1 MNHSLKYFEKFFW
14 NTQENP
20 YIDTIGNTEHTT
32 FGNLEGKTKGKALQF
47 CWRLVET
54 VPRFEPFPLLQFS
67 LSTTNAKLF
76 STLEPLFQFRIKRAE
91 WIDLYFFFSKAL
103 MCFAVT
109 FILSQFER
117 MFGRMQLLH
126 LETKLPHLYLFSK
139 AHQKWLH
146 FFKLFSFFWSNL
158 EGSWTCFI
166 KRKTINYQ
174 ISKHEKVL

>member
-1 MNHSLKYFEKFFW
+1 MHEEILLGIVCESLFEIFWKILLEILRKYS
-14 NTQENP
+14 
-20 YIDTIGNTEHTT
+20 
-32 FGNLEGKTKGKALQF
+32 GKPLYRYYWKYWAHNVWKSRETKGKALQF

-76 STLEPLFQFRIKRAE
+76 STLEPLFQFRIKRGE
-91 WIDLYFFFSKAL
+91 WIDLYFFFSKAF
-103 MCFAVT
+103 MCFAMT

-158 EGSWTCFI
+158 KGS
-166 KRKTINYQ
+166 
-174 ISKHEKVL
+174 